1 MRSCPRDIEKRERK
15 TQNNIFKVFPPHQ
28 RKSFLSVGKILFFP
42 HASFLQ
48 TNVRHKSLWHNTI
61 FRLMLFGVFV
71 CSIRMCLWQHT
82 RILNK
87 GVFVPA
93 FLYVLHMDEAGD
105 SRMKVKRGG
114 WLENTSRVGC
124 EWEKEGRKMSR
135 PKKVKGMFMKMR
147 RISEGRKK
155 RKNTFRFFLCREAYT
170 VKVYRQCCWFNLLG
184 VEIGPEIFCSAFPLL
199 LLFLILI
206 FPKPIF
212 FLHFLL
218 LGNFLS
224 TAFVST
230 ISMNMWVLC
239 LYLSSIYYFDMWS
252 KNWLLTHF
260 STKLLS
266 RERNFTKK

>member
-61 FRLMLFGVFV
+61 FRLMLLGVFV

-105 SRMKVKRGG
+105 SRMKVKRSG
-114 WLENTSRVGC
+114 WLESTSRVGC
-124 EWEKEGRKMSR
+124 E
-135 PKKVKGMFMKMR
+135 
-147 RISEGRKK
+147 
-155 RKNTFRFFLCREAYT
+155 
-170 VKVYRQCCWFNLLG
+170 
-184 VEIGPEIFCSAFPLL
+184 
-199 LLFLILI
+199 
-206 FPKPIF
+206 
-212 FLHFLL
+212 
-218 LGNFLS
+218 
-224 TAFVST
+224 
-230 ISMNMWVLC
+230 
-239 LYLSSIYYFDMWS
+239 
-252 KNWLLTHF
+252 
-260 STKLLS
+260 
-266 RERNFTKK
+266 

>member
-1 MRSCPRDIEKRERK
+1 MFKNNLQLLSVAVATYTGGLALNFSHSFLEPKRVKKWNFSPWTFVFMRSCPRDIEKRERK

-61 FRLMLFGVFV
+61 FRLRLFGVFV

-82 RILNK
+82 RISNK

-114 WLENTSRVGC
+114 WLESTSRVGC

-155 RKNTFRFFLCREAYT
+155 RKNTFRFFFHVERHTLWKYT
-170 VKVYRQCCWFNLLG
+170 GSVVG
-184 VEIGPEIFCSAFPLL
+184 
-199 LLFLILI
+199 
-206 FPKPIF
+206 
-212 FLHFLL
+212 
-218 LGNFLS
+218 S
-224 TAFVST
+224 T
-230 ISMNMWVLC
+230 C
-239 LYLSSIYYFDMWS
+239 
-252 KNWLLTHF
+252 
-260 STKLLS
+260 
-266 RERNFTKK
+266 

>member
-1 MRSCPRDIEKRERK
+1 MAGKYFARRLWMR
-15 TQNNIFKVFPPHQ
+15 
-28 RKSFLSVGKILFFP
+28 
-42 HASFLQ
+42 
-48 TNVRHKSLWHNTI
+48 
-61 FRLMLFGVFV
+61 
-71 CSIRMCLWQHT
+71 
-82 RILNK
+82 
-87 GVFVPA
+87 
-93 FLYVLHMDEAGD
+93 
-105 SRMKVKRGG
+105 KRGK
-114 WLENTSRVGC
+114 ENVEAKKSERNVHENAEDKWG
-124 EWEKEGRKMSR
+124 EEEKEKH
-135 PKKVKGMFMKMR
+135 
-147 RISEGRKK
+147 ISI
-155 RKNTFRFFLCREAYT
+155 FFSCREAYT

-199 LLFLILI
+199 LLYLILI

-266 RERNFTKK
+266 REGNFPKNNIYHPFAKTITATRYISSNKLNWFFLF